1 MRPDAVQVF
10 DRPDAMRLREF
21 TVSWNGRA
29 AVQRMSGGFAAGRA
43 TAIVGPN
50 GAGKSTLLAALA
62 GMPLQ
67 TGGRIERAA
76 AQRVAWLP
84 QSGGPDR
91 DVPLEVGEFVA
102 MGAWSRLGC
111 LRGIDEA
118 MRQEVDR
125 ALRQVGLEALDRR
138 LLPELSAGQRQRAL
152 FARLLLQDA
161 DVVLLDEP
169 FNAIDAATTETLLR
183 VVGRWRDQGRTVI
196 AVLHDLAVVRAH
208 FDEALLLAR
217 EAVAWGP
224 TGQALQPAALQRA
237 RQLALHWEADVAE
250 PAPPRFPRWSWMR

>member
-1 MRPDAVQVF
+1 MRPAAAQAAHRPDAV
-10 DRPDAMRLREF
+10 RLHEF
-21 TVSWNGRA
+21 SVSWHGRA
-29 AVQRMSGGFAAGRA
+29 AVHRVSGAFAAGRA

-62 GMPLQ
+62 GVPLQ
-67 TGGRIERAA
+67 TDGRIERDA

-111 LRGIDEA
+111 LRGVDEA
-118 MRQEVDR
+118 LRQEVGR
-125 ALRQVGLEALDRR
+125 ALRQVGLEAQDRR

-161 DVVLLDEP
+161 DIVLLDEP
-169 FNAIDAATTETLLR
+169 FNAVDAATTEALLR
-183 VVGRWRDQGRTVI
+183 VVGRWREQGRTVI

-217 EAVAWGP
+217 EPVAWGP

-237 RQLALHWEADVAE
+237 RHLARHWEAPAAE
-250 PAPPRFPRWSWMR
+250 PAPPLFPRWSWMR

>member
-1 MRPDAVQVF
+1 MKPDAAQAAR
-10 DRPDAMRLREF
+10 RPAALRLHEF
-21 TVSWNGRA
+21 SVCWHGRA
-29 AVQRMSGGFAAGRA
+29 AVRRVSGTFAAGRA

-67 TGGRIERAA
+67 TDGGIERDASL
-76 AQRVAWLP
+76 RVAWLP

-111 LRGIDEA
+111 LRGVDETLE
-118 MRQEVDR
+118 REVGR
-125 ALRQVGLEALDRR
+125 ALREVGLEGLDRR

-152 FARLLLQDA
+152 FARLLLQQA

-169 FNAIDAATTETLLR
+169 FNAVDAATTEALLR
-183 VVGRWRDQGRTVI
+183 LVERWRGQGRTVI
-196 AVLHDLAVVRAH
+196 AVLHDLTIVRAH

-217 EAVAWGP
+217 EPVAWGP

-237 RQLALHWEADVAE
+237 RQMAQHWEAPAAE
-250 PAPPRFPRWSWMR
+250 PAPPWFPRWSWMR